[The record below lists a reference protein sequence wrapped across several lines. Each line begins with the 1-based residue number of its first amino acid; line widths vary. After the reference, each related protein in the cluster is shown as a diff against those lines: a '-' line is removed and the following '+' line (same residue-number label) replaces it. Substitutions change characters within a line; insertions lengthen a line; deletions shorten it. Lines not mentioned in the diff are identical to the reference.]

1 MVNEITKARTTN
13 FFQITPKKCGDTI
26 EYRYR
31 LGGLLKY
38 YGRAA

>member
-1 MVNEITKARTTN
+1 VNEERNSGARA
-13 FFQITPKKCGDTI
+13 IVC
-26 EYRYR
+26 RHR